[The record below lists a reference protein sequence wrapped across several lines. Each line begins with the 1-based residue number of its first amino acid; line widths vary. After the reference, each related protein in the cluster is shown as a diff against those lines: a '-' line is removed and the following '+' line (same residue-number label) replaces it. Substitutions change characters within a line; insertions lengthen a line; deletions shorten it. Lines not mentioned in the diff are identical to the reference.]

1 MKLTLKIQTN
11 YYIWEMHRK
20 DLVWR
25 SKRGTTCRQAARGDI
40 PLGGR
45 EQGQHP
51 GMGLETPSARAGR
64 DLPELCSQQDTG
76 NAVGDHE
83 VLALTGLFS
92 GFRGALG

>member
-1 MKLTLKIQTN
+1 MGRTQFGGAKEGQPADKQPGETSRWEAGNKGSIQE
-11 YYIWEMHRK
+11 WA
-20 DLVWR
+20 WR
-25 SKRGTTCRQAARGDI
+25 
-40 PLGGR
+40 P
-45 EQGQHP
+45 
-51 GMGLETPSARAGR
+51 PSAGASG